1 MQTDKQTFCHHCN
14 GSGEG
19 MYEFTKCYVCNGTG
33 IDPFSEDE
41 DEGDTEEDFSSF
53 EKCVTAQENIV
64 FNGST
69 L

>member
-1 MQTDKQTFCHHCN
+1 MQTDKQTVCHRCN

-19 MYEFTKCYVCNGTG
+19 MYEFTTCSVCSGTG
-33 IDPFSEDE
+33 IDPFGEDE
-41 DEGDTEEDFSSF
+41 DETEEDFSSF